1 MNTVKGM
8 VVKSTAGRDSGG
20 DFVATEVSD
29 DRVLIADGGERP
41 VERPK
46 KESPKHISP
55 TGMRIDTDGL
65 TNKRLRRLLGELLN
79 KAET

>member
-8 VVKSTAGRDSGG
+8 VVKSMAGRDSGG
-20 DFVATEVSD
+20 YFVATEVSD
-29 DRVLIADGGERP
+29 DRILIADGGERP
-41 VERPK
+41 LERPK
-46 KESPKHISP
+46 KKNPKHISP